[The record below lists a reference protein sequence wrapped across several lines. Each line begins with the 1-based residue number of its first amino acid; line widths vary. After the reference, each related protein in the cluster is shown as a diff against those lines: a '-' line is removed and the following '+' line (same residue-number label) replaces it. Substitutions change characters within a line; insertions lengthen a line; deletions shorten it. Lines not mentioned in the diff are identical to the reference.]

1 MAKASEMS
9 KSGYKG
15 LRCAVCGRPVPLSGP
30 AFQAETDCE
39 NGWAR
44 LWHVACGRPVERAA

>member
-1 MAKASEMS
+1 VAKGSEMS
-9 KSGYKG
+9 KAGYAG

-39 NGWAR
+39 KGWAR
-44 LWHVACGRPVERAA
+44 LWHTACERPKDAA